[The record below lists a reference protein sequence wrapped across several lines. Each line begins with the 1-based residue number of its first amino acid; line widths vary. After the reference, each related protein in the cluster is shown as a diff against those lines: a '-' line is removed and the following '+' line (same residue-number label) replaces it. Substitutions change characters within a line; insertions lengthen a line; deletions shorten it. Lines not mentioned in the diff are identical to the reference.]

1 MQIPSRRATAIIVLM
16 CLGPTPAWAA
26 GTQAAA
32 TTVLVVF
39 GAVVLAGLAL
49 AVASIMW
56 MRGRRFRHDVADE
69 RATLDEVIGAAEDL
83 LATAEDGYLIWPLGG
98 DRAAA
103 SEKLGRMF
111 RLDPVLIAGVES
123 LETAFEVE
131 DFAVFRRAVGALRS
145 DGIAFDLTLQRV
157 KQGAPVR
164 TRGGLAASGAAV
176 VWFRDLSD
184 IETLQA
190 AHETSLAAAA
200 GEADSLRAL
209 LDTAPYP
216 VWRRGPDLSV
226 TWANRAYCDAVE
238 APLADVLQRSIEL
251 VPGLTHGDAR
261 ALAKA
266 ARESGETRSERRRF
280 VVAGDRR
287 TFELVET
294 PMSDGDIAG
303 YARDVT
309 DRDDAAGDLAR
320 HLNAQTEV
328 LNQVRSA
335 IAIFGPDRRLVFFNL
350 AFVQLWR
357 LDADWLATGP
367 DHAEILEKLRDT
379 RRLPEQ
385 ADFPAYKAAMMD
397 LYTSL
402 LERHEDQLHLPD
414 GTTLR
419 VVISLHPLGGLL
431 FIYEDVSDRL
441 ELERARNTLALVQR
455 ATLDHLFEG
464 VAVFGPDGKLKLFN
478 PGYARLWALDE
489 AALDGEPHVSD
500 VAEAARDLF
509 VARDRQDDEWAAMKD
524 AVIRGTL
531 DRKPGV
537 GLIERPDG
545 SVLRHAAVP
554 LPDGAMLHTYLDVSD
569 STRMERALR
578 ERAEALEE
586 AGNLKSEFVGNM
598 SYELRTPLSSIIGFA
613 EILANEY
620 HGDLN
625 DHQRK
630 SVEDIL
636 ASAGHLMALIDDILD
651 LATID
656 AGYMD
661 LEIAEVDIAAS
672 LDAAVKLFAPR
683 ARRSNISVVREC
695 DGAVGTFM
703 ADERRI
709 KQILY
714 DLLSNA
720 AVSSASDSEVR
731 VGARRTGGVM
741 ELWVSDDGKGIPH
754 NEPNRVFDAFA
765 ADGQAGR
772 SGGSGLGL
780 ALVKRL
786 VEMHGG
792 SVALETGEGSGT
804 TVICRLPL
812 DASSVGGELKQP
824 LN

>member
-1 MQIPSRRATAIIVLM
+1 M
-16 CLGPTPAWAA
+16 AA

-49 AVASIMW
+49 GVASIMW
-56 MRGRRFRHDVADE
+56 LRSRRFRHDVADE
-69 RATLDEVIGAAEDL
+69 RATLDGVIGAAEDL

-98 DRAAA
+98 ERAAA

-111 RLDPVLIAGVES
+111 RLDPVRIAGIES
-123 LETAFEVE
+123 LETAFEID
-131 DFAVFRRAVGALRS
+131 DFTTFRRAVGALRS
-145 DGIAFDLTLQRV
+145 DGIAFDLSLQRV
-157 KQGAPVR
+157 NQEAPVR

-184 IETLQA
+184 IELLQEV
-190 AHETSLAAAA
+190 HDKSLAAAA

-216 VWRRGPDLSV
+216 VWRRGPDLGV

-238 APLADVLQRSIEL
+238 APLAEVLQRSIEL
-251 VPGLTHGDAR
+251 VPGLTHNDAR
-261 ALAKA
+261 ALAKT

-309 DRDDAAGDLAR
+309 DRDDATGDLTR

-335 IAIFGPDRRLVFFNL
+335 IAIFGPDRRLVFFNA
-350 AFVQLWR
+350 AFVRLWR
-357 LDADWLATGP
+357 LDENWLATRP
-367 DHAEILEKLRDT
+367 DHAEVLEKLRES

-385 ADFPAYKAAMMD
+385 ADFPAYKAAMMN

-419 VVISLHPLGGLL
+419 VVISPHPLGGLL

-478 PGYARLWALDE
+478 PGYARLWGLDE
-489 AALDGEPHVSD
+489 AVLNGEPHVSE

-509 VARDRQDDEWAAMKD
+509 VAKERQEDDWAGMKD

-554 LPDGAMLHTYLDVSD
+554 LPDGAMLHTCLDVSD
-569 STRMERALR
+569 STRMERTLR

-586 AGNLKSEFVGNM
+586 AGNLNSEFVGNM

-625 DHQRK
+625 DQQRK
-630 SVEDIL
+630 NVDDIL
-636 ASAGHLMALIDDILD
+636 ASSSQLMALIDDILD

-656 AGYMD
+656 AGQMA
-661 LEIAEVDIAAS
+661 LEMSEIDIAD
-672 LDAAVKLFAPR
+672 LLRAAVKLFEPR
-683 ARRSNISVVREC
+683 ARRSGIAVVLEC
-695 DGAVGTFM
+695 DGSEGTFE

-709 KQILY
+709 KQVLY
-714 DLLSNA
+714 DLLANA
-720 AVSSASDSEVR
+720 AGLAGLDAEVR
-731 VGARRTGGVM
+731 LSARRDGNSMEIRVAVDGDGIAPEDQAGV
-741 ELWVSDDGKGIPH
+741 L
-754 NEPNRVFDAFA
+754 DAFH
-765 ADGQAGR
+765 R
-772 SGGSGLGL
+772 SGDAGLGL
-780 ALVKRL
+780 SLVKRL

-792 SVALETGEGSGT
+792 SVALETAAGLGT
-804 TVICRLPL
+804 TITCCLPL
-812 DASSVGGELKQP
+812 EAPD
-824 LN
+824 

>member
-1 MQIPSRRATAIIVLM
+1 MFLRYLAVIPAGALLV
-16 CLGPTPAWAA
+16 GAAPALAA

-49 AVASIMW
+49 GVASIMW
-56 MRGRRFRHDVADE
+56 LRSRRFRHDVADE
-69 RATLDEVIGAAEDL
+69 RATLDGVIGAAEDL

-98 DRAAA
+98 ERAAA

-111 RLDPVLIAGVES
+111 RLDPILVAGIEILES
-123 LETAFEVE
+123 AFEID
-131 DFAVFRRAVGALRS
+131 DFTTFRRAVGALRS

-157 KQGAPVR
+157 NQEAPVR

-176 VWFRDLSD
+176 VWFRDLGD
-184 IETLQA
+184 IELLLG
-190 AHETSLAAAA
+190 AHEKSLAAAA

-216 VWRRGPDLSV
+216 VWRRGSDLGV

-238 APLADVLQRSIEL
+238 APLAEVLQRSIEL

-261 ALAKA
+261 ALART

-294 PMSDGDIAG
+294 PMSDGDVAG

-309 DRDDAAGDLAR
+309 DRDDATGDLTR

-335 IAIFGPDRRLVFFNL
+335 IAIFGPDRRLGFFNA
-350 AFVQLWR
+350 AFVRLWR
-357 LDADWLATGP
+357 LDENWLATRP
-367 DHAEILEKLRDT
+367 DHAEILEKLRES

-385 ADFPAYKAAMMD
+385 ADFPAYKAAMMN

-419 VVISLHPLGGLL
+419 VVISPHPLGGLL

-489 AALDGEPHVSD
+489 AVLNDEPHVSE
-500 VAEAARDLF
+500 VTEAARDLF
-509 VARDRQDDEWAAMKD
+509 VARERQADDWAAVKD

-569 STRMERALR
+569 SARMERTLR

-586 AGNLKSEFVGNM
+586 AGNLNSEFVGNM

-625 DHQRK
+625 DQQRK
-630 SVEDIL
+630 NVEDIL
-636 ASAGHLMALIDDILD
+636 ASSGQLMALIDDILD

-656 AGYMD
+656 AGQMA
-661 LEIAEVDIAAS
+661 LEISEIDIAQ
-672 LDAAVKLFAPR
+672 LLRAAVKLFEPK
-683 ARRSNISVVREC
+683 ARRSGVAVVLEC
-695 DGAVGTFM
+695 NGTEGTVE

-709 KQILY
+709 KQVLY
-714 DLLSNA
+714 DLLANA
-720 AVSSASDSEVR
+720 AGLAGQNAEIR
-731 VGARRTGGVM
+731 LGARRDGNSMEIRVAVGG
-741 ELWVSDDGKGIPH
+741 EGIAP
-754 NEPNRVFDAFA
+754 EDQAGVFDAFH
-765 ADGQAGR
+765 R
-772 SGGSGLGL
+772 SGGAGLGL

-792 SVALETGEGSGT
+792 SVALETAADQGT

-812 DASSVGGELKQP
+812 EAPNRK
-824 LN
+824 